1 MAEWLLRNDP
11 DWNTEKIV
19 AAMNRT
25 SEHAVK
31 LKNPVPVFIIY
42 YTAWVDN
49 EGRLNFR
56 DDVYRHDAELVK
68 KMFVPAAAP
77 AAER

>member
-1 MAEWLLRNDP
+1 MAAFRDFLPRITTP
-11 DWNTEKIV
+11 
-19 AAMNRT
+19 
-25 SEHAVK
+25 
-31 LKNPVPVFIIY
+31 